1 MFIYAAPA
9 IGSFLGSTFTLGYV
23 VTSSGALVAITVTGA
38 QIAAVGVAAAIGLGI
53 LFASTER
60 PGNNRKQNKQ
70 FLDAARA
77 GGYDI
82 KDPNIL
88 DVLQDVHQ
96 YIRRN
101 KLNLGFKQLVEL
113 IKEFLG

>member
-9 IGSFLGSTFTLGYV
+9 VGGFLSSTFTLGSF
-23 VTSSGALVAITVTGA
+23 VTSSGTAIAVSVTGA
-38 QIAAVGVAAAIGLGI
+38 QITAAGAGAAIGLGI

-82 KDPNIL
+82 KIPIFWMHCRMFISIL
-88 DVLQDVHQ
+88 EE
-96 YIRRN
+96 IN
-101 KLNLGFKQLVEL
+101 
-113 IKEFLG
+113 